1 MILAFFIYSFYFDL
15 LFLLLFLFFQPFFE
29 LSQAPFEEVSSYY
42 SQHAGGLYA
51 VFFSMGQAYQVIY
64 ALNVHR
70 SVAKP

>member
-42 SQHAGGLYA
+42 SQHTGSLYV
-51 VFFSMGQAYQVIY
+51 VFFSMGQA
-64 ALNVHR
+64 
-70 SVAKP
+70 